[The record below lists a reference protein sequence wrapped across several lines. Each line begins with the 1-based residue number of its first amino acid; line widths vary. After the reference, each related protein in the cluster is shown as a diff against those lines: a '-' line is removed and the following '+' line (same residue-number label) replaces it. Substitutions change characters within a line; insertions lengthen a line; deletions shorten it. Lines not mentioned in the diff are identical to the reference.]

1 MIADEVALMA
11 KLMNARVAID
21 AARRNAAQ
29 SRDGSPD
36 HVCAQILLL
45 QAQLHH
51 TNLMVVLQA
60 AQQARMSEEIA
71 TLQAELSWRRLH

>member
-1 MIADEVALMA
+1 MMPDEIALMA
-11 KLMNARVAID
+11 KLMSARVAID
-21 AARRNAAQ
+21 AARRNVAQ
-29 SRDGSPD
+29 LLGGSAD

-60 AQQARMSEEIA
+60 AQQARMGEEIT
-71 TLQAELSWRRLH
+71 TLQAELSWRQLN